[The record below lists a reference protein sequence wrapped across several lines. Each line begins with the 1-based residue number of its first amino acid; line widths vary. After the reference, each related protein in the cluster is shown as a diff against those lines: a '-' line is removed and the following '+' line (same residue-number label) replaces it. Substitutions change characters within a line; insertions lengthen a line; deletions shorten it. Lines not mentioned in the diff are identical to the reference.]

1 MSTEAHSHIAPTA
14 PKPVLVTRN
23 GVTKQLEQQVFGK
36 KSPLNGHKFYAPVL
50 RLATAEDDLK
60 WAGLDWVINAVNKT
74 ARRIF
79 ADIYTE
85 IVSPEVPTEISK
97 KFKADGIFPMDVFIH
112 EAEEFT
118 SGYQKMSD
126 IETDLEEL
134 YDQINA
140 CIENPKF
147 GETTDNTEDGPKT
160 EAAQELEDTM
170 KKLNAQVRPLKATY
184 ALMKDKY
191 AARVAARKAK
201 EVTAKAA

>member
-1 MSTEAHSHIAPTA
+1 MSEQHHTPAT

-23 GVTKQLEQQVFGK
+23 GVVKQLEQNVFGK
-36 KSPLNGHKFYAPVL
+36 KSPLNGHKFYAPKFS
-50 RLATAEDDLK
+50 LATAEDDLK
-60 WAGLDWVINAVNKT
+60 WAGLDWVLSAVNKT

-85 IVSPEVPTEISK
+85 IVSPEVATEVSK
-97 KFKADGIFPMDVFIH
+97 KFQSDGIFPMDVFLH

-126 IETDLEEL
+126 IEGDLEEL

-147 GETTDNTEDGPKT
+147 GETIDGTEEGAKT

-184 ALMKDKY
+184 AGMKEKY
-191 AARVAARKAK
+191 AVRVAARKAK
-201 EVTAKAA
+201 ETSGVTAKAA